1 MTYPNLNYKQMDYT
15 EPPIPNLS
23 LIFCTFAFMFDVTLI
38 KDTTENGLRRTTF
51 QTCALVCSELIDI
64 ETAGNT
70 IRSVRFT
77 AGCNGN
83 LQGIG
88 ALVAGM
94 KISEAITRLE
104 GIQCN
109 GRGTSCPDQLARA
122 LKQLTA

>member
-1 MTYPNLNYKQMDYT
+1 
-15 EPPIPNLS
+15 
-23 LIFCTFAFMFDVTLI
+23 MFDVTIISDIIQLDGI
-38 KDTTENGLRRTTF
+38 RRTIF
-51 QTCALVCSELIDI
+51 QTCALVCSESIAI
-64 ETAGNT
+64 MTEGNT

-94 KISEAITRLE
+94 KIQDAITRLE

-122 LKQLTA
+122 LKKL

>member
-1 MTYPNLNYKQMDYT
+1 
-15 EPPIPNLS
+15 
-23 LIFCTFAFMFDVTLI
+23 MFDVTLI
-38 KDTTENGLRRTTF
+38 SDVTEAGLRHTTF

-64 ETAGNT
+64 ETDGDT
-70 IRSVRFT
+70 IKSVRFT

-88 ALVAGM
+88 ALVAGL
-94 KISEAITRLE
+94 KIQDAITRLQ

-122 LKQLTA
+122 LRKL

>member
-1 MTYPNLNYKQMDYT
+1 
-15 EPPIPNLS
+15 
-23 LIFCTFAFMFDVTLI
+23 MFDVTLI
-38 KDTTENGLRRTTF
+38 SDVTEAGLRHTTF

-64 ETAGNT
+64 ETDGDT
-70 IRSVRFT
+70 IKSVRFT

-94 KISEAITRLE
+94 KIQDAITRLE

-122 LKQLTA
+122 LRKL

>member
-1 MTYPNLNYKQMDYT
+1 
-15 EPPIPNLS
+15 
-23 LIFCTFAFMFDVTLI
+23 MFDVTLI
-38 KDTTENGLRRTTF
+38 SDRTENGLRHTTF

-64 ETAGNT
+64 ETVDDT
-70 IRSVRFT
+70 IKSVRFT

-88 ALVAGM
+88 ALVSGM
-94 KISEAITRLE
+94 KIQDAITRLQ

-122 LKQLTA
+122 LKKL

>member
-1 MTYPNLNYKQMDYT
+1 MN
-15 EPPIPNLS
+15 
-23 LIFCTFAFMFDVTLI
+23 MFDVTLI
-38 KDTTENGLRRTTF
+38 SDNTENGIRRTIF

-64 ETAGNT
+64 ETQADV

-88 ALVAGM
+88 ALVVGM
-94 KISEAITRLE
+94 KIQDAISRLD
-104 GIQCN
+104 GIRCN

-122 LKQLTA
+122 LRKL

>member
-1 MTYPNLNYKQMDYT
+1 
-15 EPPIPNLS
+15 
-23 LIFCTFAFMFDVTLI
+23 MFDVTLI
-38 KDTTENGLRRTTF
+38 SDNTADGIRHTTF

-64 ETAGNT
+64 ETSADT
-70 IRSVRFT
+70 IKSVRFT

-94 KISEAITRLE
+94 KVSDAITRLE

-122 LKQLTA
+122 LKKL

>member
-1 MTYPNLNYKQMDYT
+1 
-15 EPPIPNLS
+15 
-23 LIFCTFAFMFDVTLI
+23 MFDVTLI
-38 KDTTENGLRRTTF
+38 SDTTQNGLRHTTF

-64 ETAGNT
+64 ETDGDT
-70 IRSVRFT
+70 IKSVRFT

-94 KISEAITRLE
+94 KIQDAITRLQ

-122 LKQLTA
+122 LRKL

>member
-1 MTYPNLNYKQMDYT
+1 
-15 EPPIPNLS
+15 
-23 LIFCTFAFMFDVTLI
+23 MFDVTLI
-38 KDTTENGLRRTTF
+38 SDNTADGIRHTIF

-64 ETAGNT
+64 ETAGDT
-70 IRSVRFT
+70 IRTVRFT

-94 KISEAITRLE
+94 KVSDAITRLE
-104 GIQCN
+104 GIRCN

-122 LKQLTA
+122 LRKL

>member
-1 MTYPNLNYKQMDYT
+1 
-15 EPPIPNLS
+15 
-23 LIFCTFAFMFDVTLI
+23 MFDVTLI
-38 KDTTENGLRRTTF
+38 SDTTKDGIRRTTF

-64 ETAGNT
+64 ETSDDT
-70 IRSVRFT
+70 IKSVRFT

-88 ALVAGM
+88 SLVAGM
-94 KISEAITRLE
+94 KISDAITRLE

-122 LKQLTA
+122 LRKL

>member
-1 MTYPNLNYKQMDYT
+1 
-15 EPPIPNLS
+15 
-23 LIFCTFAFMFDVTLI
+23 MFDVTLI
-38 KDTTENGLRRTTF
+38 SDNTQNGLRRTTF

-64 ETAGNT
+64 ETSGDT
-70 IRSVRFT
+70 IKTVRFT

-94 KISEAITRLE
+94 KIQDAITRLQ

-122 LKQLTA
+122 LRKL